1 MASQGSVTAALRVAE
16 VLEGIANRCVGPEG
30 GQVLCTKP
38 TGEVLLSRDGGCL
51 LEALHLE
58 HPLARMVVTCVSSH
72 LKTTGDGA
80 KTFIIFLCHLLRR
93 LNAIGEKEKDSFTSE
108 NIQSHERHWKNCC
121 QWKSISQALLA
132 FQTQTL
138 GCIVDQYLS
147 RHYLSVLSSS
157 AEGRT
162 LCRCSLELLLEA
174 YFCGRVGRNNHRF
187 ISQLM
192 CDYVFKCMASESGVE
207 VFELLD
213 NCFVEL
219 KVGVTGLPVSDSRI
233 VDGLVLP
240 RDFSVYCPAD
250 GDIRM
255 VIVTEVLQP
264 LFSSSGSEFVLS
276 SETQFQASQCWI
288 MDRTKTIM
296 NHLCSKNVKLLLSS
310 VKQPDLVIY
319 CARLNNISVV
329 ECLSSEEVFLVQ
341 RVTGLSP
348 CVLPEVTSQCEISD
362 STLVKFC
369 KPFILRSK
377 RYVHLGLI
385 STCTF
390 IPHCMIL
397 CGPVLGLVQQHE
409 RAFHGAFKML
419 RQLFTV
425 LDLSYTI
432 QTKQQCKPSPLAY
445 DNSRECNHSPETDKH
460 QDIVTKNK
468 NKLETQ
474 THLEVYSSLGISDT
488 ELIAGK
494 QWSAHKET
502 PIDPFQTHEI
512 LKCLS
517 PEKSGIIGNCEL
529 LIENNSTGNPT
540 AEDTRTEISFKHL
553 QITDNPIKGYMSP
566 VIHKS
571 LDTCT
576 SQGYCSS
583 AVPAGCV
590 LPVGGHFEI
599 LMHYYLL
606 NYAKQCQQSDETV
619 ISMLVADALL
629 GIPKILYKAK
639 KGKDSFPHIYMRSLH
654 ALQASQPMVRSQSG
668 FESVAGKYQLLTS
681 VLQCLMKILTI
692 DLIINIKRQ
701 PQKTDSDSSD
711 QESEDEL

>member
-16 VLEGIANRCVGPEG
+16 VLESIANRCVGPEG

-58 HPLARMVVTCVSSH
+58 HPLARMIVACVSSH
-72 LKTTGDGA
+72 LKKTGDGA
-80 KTFIIFLCHLLRR
+80 KTFIIFLCHLLRG
-93 LNAIGEKEKDSFTSE
+93 LHAVGEKGKDSFTSE
-108 NIQSHERHWKNCC
+108 NIQSHERHWKNCG
-121 QWKSISQALLA
+121 QWKSISQALQT

-138 GCIVDQYLS
+138 GCIVDQSLS
-147 RHYLSVLSSS
+147 RHYLSVFSSS
-157 AEGRT
+157 AEGRK
-162 LCRCSLELLLEA
+162 LCRHSLELLLEA

-192 CDYVFKCMASESGVE
+192 CDYVFKCMACESGLE

-213 NCFVEL
+213 HCFAEL
-219 KVGVTGLPVSDSRI
+219 NVGVTGLPVSDSRI
-233 VDGLVLP
+233 IGGLVLP

-255 VIVTEVLQP
+255 VIVTEILQP
-264 LFSSSGSEFVLS
+264 LFSSAGSEFVLN

-288 MDRTKTIM
+288 MDRTKTVM
-296 NHLCSKNVKLLLSS
+296 NYLRSQNVKLLLTS

-319 CARLNNISVV
+319 CARLNSISVV
-329 ECLSSEEVFLVQ
+329 ECLSAEEVSLVQ
-341 RVTGLSP
+341 RITGLSP

-369 KPFILRSK
+369 KPLLLRSK
-377 RYVHLGLI
+377 RYVHIGLI
-385 STCTF
+385 STCAF
-390 IPHCMIL
+390 IPHCMVL
-397 CGPVLGLVQQHE
+397 CGPVLGLVEQHE

-419 RQLFTV
+419 RQLFTD
-425 LDLSYTI
+425 LDLNYII
-432 QTKQQCKPSPLAY
+432 QTKQQCNPSPLAY
-445 DNSRECNHSPETDKH
+445 DNSRERNHSPETDK
-460 QDIVTKNK
+460 
-468 NKLETQ
+468 LEAQ
-474 THLEVYSSLGISDT
+474 THLEVCSGLGASDT

-494 QWSAHKET
+494 PWSAHKKT
-502 PIDPFQTHEI
+502 PIAPSQTDEM
-512 LKCLS
+512 LKCLP
-517 PEKSGIIGNCEL
+517 PERSGIIDNCDL
-529 LIENNSTGNPT
+529 SIENHSTGSPT
-540 AEDTRTEISFKHL
+540 AEDTRTEISFEYL
-553 QITDNPIKGYMSP
+553 QVSDNAGKGYTSP
-566 VIHKS
+566 VMRKS

-576 SQGYCSS
+576 CQGYCSS

-590 LPVGGHFEI
+590 LPVGGSFEI
-599 LMHYYLL
+599 LMSYYLL
-606 NYAKQCQQSDETV
+606 SYAKQCQQSDETV
-619 ISMLVADALL
+619 ISMLIADALL
-629 GIPKILYKAK
+629 GIPKILYKPK

-654 ALQASQPMVRSQSG
+654 ALQASQPMVSGQSG

-701 PQKTDSDSSD
+701 PQKAAD
-711 QESEDEL
+711 QESEDEF

>member
-1 MASQGSVTAALRVAE
+1 MAFQGSVTAALRVAE
-16 VLEGIANRCVGPEG
+16 VLETIANRCVGPEG
-30 GQVLCTKP
+30 GLVLCTKP

-58 HPLARMVVTCVSSH
+58 HPLARMIVACVSSH
-72 LKTTGDGA
+72 LKKTGDGA
-80 KTFIIFLCHLLRR
+80 KTFLIFLCHLLRGLR
-93 LNAIGEKEKDSFTSE
+93 AVGGKEKDSFTSKS
-108 NIQSHERHWKNCC
+108 IQSHVRHWKNCC
-121 QWKSISQALLA
+121 QWKSISQALLT

-147 RHYLSVLSSS
+147 RHYLSVFSSS

-162 LCRCSLELLLEA
+162 LCRHSLELLLDA
-174 YFCGRVGRNNHRF
+174 YFCGRVGRNNNRF
-187 ISQLM
+187 VSQLM
-192 CDYVFKCMASESGVE
+192 CDYIFKCMACESGVE

-219 KVGVTGLPVSDSRI
+219 NVGVTGLPVSDSRI

-250 GDIRM
+250 GAIKM
-255 VIVTEVLQP
+255 VIVTEILQP
-264 LFSSSGSEFVLS
+264 LFASSGSEFVLN

-288 MDRTKTIM
+288 LDRTKTVM
-296 NHLCSKNVKLLLSS
+296 DHLRSQNVKLLLSS

-319 CARLNNISVV
+319 CARLNSISVV

-341 RVTGLSP
+341 RITGLSP
-348 CVLPEVTSQCEISD
+348 CVLPKVASRCEISD

-369 KPFILRSK
+369 KPLILRSK

-385 STCTF
+385 STCAF
-390 IPHCMIL
+390 IPHCMVL

-409 RAFHGAFKML
+409 RAFHGAFRML
-419 RQLFTV
+419 RQLFTG
-425 LDLSYTI
+425 LDLNYVI
-432 QTKQQCKPSPLAY
+432 ETKEQCNPSPLAY
-445 DNSRECNHSPETDKH
+445 DDSRENNHLPETDTY
-460 QDIVTKNK
+460 QDIVAKNK
-468 NKLETQ
+468 SKLETQ
-474 THLEVYSSLGISDT
+474 THLEVYSGLGAST
-488 ELIAGK
+488 EFIRGK
-494 QWSAHKET
+494 PWSPHKET
-502 PIDPFQTHEI
+502 PVDPSQRDEI

-517 PEKSGIIGNCEL
+517 PEKIEIIDNREL

-540 AEDTRTEISFKHL
+540 AEDTRAEISLEPL
-553 QITDNPIKGYMSP
+553 QVTDNPRKGYTSP
-566 VIHKS
+566 VINKS

-576 SQGYCSS
+576 SQDLCSS
-583 AVPAGCV
+583 SVPAGCV
-590 LPVGGHFEI
+590 LPVGGNFEI

-606 NYAKQCQQSDETV
+606 SYAKQCRQSDESA
-619 ISMLVADALL
+619 ISMLIADALL

-639 KGKDSFPHIYMRSLH
+639 RGKDSFPHIYMQSLH
-654 ALQASQPMVRSQSG
+654 ALQTSQPMVSGQSG

-701 PQKTDSDSSD
+701 PQKTSD

>member
-1 MASQGSVTAALRVAE
+1 MAE
-16 VLEGIANRCVGPEG
+16 VLEDIAERCVGPEG

-58 HPLARMVVTCVSSH
+58 HPLARMIVACVSSH
-72 LKTTGDGA
+72 LKKTGDGA
-80 KTFIIFLCHLLRR
+80 KTFIIFLCHLLRG
-93 LNAIGEKEKDSFTSE
+93 LHAIGEKEKDSFTSE
-108 NIQSHERHWKNCC
+108 HIQSHERHWKNCC
-121 QWKSISQALLA
+121 QWKSISQALLT

-138 GCIVDQYLS
+138 DCIVDQHLS
-147 RHYLSVLSSS
+147 RHYLSVFSSS

-162 LCRCSLELLLEA
+162 LCRRSVELLLEA

-192 CDYVFKCMASESGVE
+192 CDYVFKCMACESGVE

-219 KVGVTGLPVSDSRI
+219 NVGVTGLPVSDSRI
-233 VDGLVLP
+233 VEGLVLP

-250 GDIRM
+250 GGIRM
-255 VIVTEVLQP
+255 VIVTEILQP

-276 SETQFQASQCWI
+276 SETQFQASQCWV
-288 MDRTKTIM
+288 MDRTKTVM
-296 NHLCSKNVKLLLSS
+296 NYLRSQNVKLLLSS

-319 CARLNNISVV
+319 CARLNSISVV
-329 ECLSSEEVFLVQ
+329 ECLSSEEVSLVQ
-341 RVTGLSP
+341 RITGLSP
-348 CVLPEVTSQCEISD
+348 CVLPEVSLQCEISD

-369 KPFILRSK
+369 KPLILRSK
-377 RYVHLGLI
+377 RYAHLGLI
-385 STCTF
+385 STCSF
-390 IPHCMIL
+390 IPHCVVL

-419 RQLFTV
+419 RQLFTD
-425 LDLSYTI
+425 LDLNYII
-432 QTKQQCKPSPLAY
+432 QTKQQCDPSCLAY
-445 DNSRECNHSPETDKH
+445 DSSGESNHSPETDKY

-474 THLEVYSSLGISDT
+474 THIEVYSGLGASDIK
-488 ELIAGK
+488 LIRGEPR
-494 QWSAHKET
+494 SAHKET
-502 PIDPFQTHEI
+502 AIEPSQTDDT

-517 PEKSGIIGNCEL
+517 PEESRVRDNWEL
-529 LIENNSTGNPT
+529 SVESDSTGNPT
-540 AEDTRTEISFKHL
+540 AKDTRTEISFKHL
-553 QITDNPIKGYMSP
+553 LATDNPGKGYTSP
-566 VIHKS
+566 VIPKS
-571 LDTCT
+571 LNTCI
-576 SQGYCSS
+576 SQGHCWS
-583 AVPAGCV
+583 AVPAGSV
-590 LPVGGHFEI
+590 LPVGGNFEI

-606 NYAKQCQQSDETV
+606 SYARQCQQSGEAV
-619 ISMLVADALL
+619 ITTLIANALL
-629 GIPKILYKAK
+629 GIPKILGKPK
-639 KGKDSFPHIYMRSLH
+639 KGEDSFPHMYIRPLH
-654 ALQASQPMVRSQSG
+654 APQASQPMVSGWSG

-701 PQKTDSDSSD
+701 PQKTGD
-711 QESEDEL
+711 QESDDEL